1 MKKLLLTVAVCATSV
16 SSFAQSLMW
25 EYNPKT
31 KSLSNLVAQPV
42 GTLNSVPALGKIDV
56 SLVGGVQYE
65 NGALT
70 VGGMLSRSF
79 QIGTFSRTGGD
90 SSPVHLVLGVT
101 GRVTAGAVPKFG
113 GFAAGLTWR
122 F

>member
-1 MKKLLLTVAVCATSV
+1 MKKLLLTVAVCAASV

-70 VGGMLSRSF
+70 RGSGKAHD
-79 QIGTFSRTGGD
+79 FSRGMRATQRKTSTTKQD
-90 SSPVHLVLGVT
+90 IYSRQAYNILCLVGSM
-101 GRVTAGAVPKFG
+101 G
-113 GFAAGLTWR
+113 
-122 F
+122 